1 MFPLRSICS
10 VAGQGDAASSK
21 GCYTIR
27 GTLDVTRAAGHMSWN
42 QLPMGAT
49 SMRLWCARPRSS
61 LLSGTPLLSFVQPC
75 ACRLLSVSPCS
86 CRQVPN
92 VSDESANLVKV
103 IYLQR
108 DKPYHGVVKAIGA
121 GAKNAIDAN
130 RAVRVGEAGVM
141 VSASLLSRST

>member
-1 MFPLRSICS
+1 MM
-10 VAGQGDAASSK
+10 
-21 GCYTIR
+21 
-27 GTLDVTRAAGHMSWN
+27 TLEIMQRTYRTRASPQTVLTA
-42 QLPMGAT
+42 QKLPRHDLSPFGPSSFFSGFAAT
-49 SMRLWCARPRSS
+49 AVL
-61 LLSGTPLLSFVQPC
+61 LLSFVQPC